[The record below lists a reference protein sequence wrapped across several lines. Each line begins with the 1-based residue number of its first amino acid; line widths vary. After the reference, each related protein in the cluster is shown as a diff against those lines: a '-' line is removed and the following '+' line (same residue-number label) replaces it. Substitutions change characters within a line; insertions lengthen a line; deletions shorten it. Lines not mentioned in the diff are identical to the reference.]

1 MRARGHCIADG
12 ERGSPPLSPRPFLRT
27 SVLRRFAPI
36 GASGI
41 SLDEIDH
48 FNGESESQRR
58 FAPMVIDEDEIVD
71 RFQLKSVIVPVKI
84 RNRPSNV
91 RHGVAT
97 IAVVT
102 AHQPLHHGCTSI
114 HSSSPFQIAASTV
127 QHHPSARSTN
137 CRRQPPPHLACRSS
151 RDRRPSGS
159 LDRRFCPLLRSP
171 LRSPSK

>member
-58 FAPMVIDEDEIVD
+58 FAPMVIAEDEIVD

-114 HSSSPFQIAASTV
+114 HSSSPFQIAASTE

-137 CRRQPPPHLACRSS
+137 CSAPRRHHSCLAVMS
-151 RDRRPSGS
+151 RERLPSGP
-159 LDRRFCPLLRSP
+159 DRHFYPLHRLP
-171 LRSPSK
+171 LRSRSK